1 MRINIERYNLPRSE
15 IEFLINQWIFNK
27 RDREILV
34 DRLLDGLTFE
44 RLAEKHNLS
53 VQQVKTIVYKSMNK
67 LEKHL

>member
-44 RLAEKHNLS
+44 RLAEKYNLS

-67 LEKHL
+67 LEKHI

>member
-67 LEKHL
+67 LEKHI

>member
-1 MRINIERYNLPRSE
+1 MKINIERYNLPRSE

-34 DRLLDGLTFE
+34 DRLFDGLTFE

-67 LEKHL
+67 LEKHI

>member
-27 RDREILV
+27 RDREILI